1 MIWENFSKFENKIF
15 KPNEVEDMIKQSMCD
30 ASLIKTNKKIEY
42 YNVPCAFD
50 IETTS
55 FFRLNGNKG
64 RIMYEWTLGINGAVM
79 IGRTWGEFMHVYQ
92 ELCRLLDLSDNK
104 RLIIYSHNLAF
115 EFQYIKNWIN
125 WDKVFSLNVRKP
137 CYALSKDGVE
147 FRCSYILSGYSLQKL
162 GEQLVKYKINKM
174 VGDLDYSLIRHS
186 NTPMSEKELKYCIND
201 VKVVMSYIQEKIE
214 HDGNITKIPY
224 TKTGYV
230 RKKCRDSCLY
240 EGSHKNN
247 TAKYNKYVKLMK
259 SLKLTPSEYNQLKR
273 AFQGGFTHA
282 NANYVGKILERIKSY
297 DFTSSYPYVM
307 VVELFP
313 MSYGKLVTINS
324 KDEFKYYLKNYC
336 CLFDIEFNNIESNT
350 FIEHPISSSRC
361 FKKKNVVEDNGRIVR
376 ADTIYTTITELDYD
390 TISYFYE
397 WESAK
402 IYNFRIY
409 KKGYLPTDFVKSILD
424 MYETKTKLKG
434 VEDKEIEYL
443 KSKEMIN
450 SAYGMMVT
458 DICRDDIIYDGNW
471 SKNKAD
477 IDKALRK
484 YNDNKRRFLFYPW
497 GVWVTAYARHNLFS
511 GIIEFSDD
519 YVYSDTDSVKV
530 KNYENHMDYIN
541 RYNERVLFKLSKA
554 CEYHG
559 IDVELTRPKTIEG
572 EEKILG
578 VWDDEGIYTR
588 FKTLGAK
595 RYMVEKNGEINITVS
610 GLNKKI
616 AVPYLNEK
624 YGDKV
629 FENFT
634 NELYV
639 PPGKTGKN
647 TFTYIDDEIEG
658 YITDYLGNESY
669 YYEKSGAHLEP
680 ADYTLS
686 LSKQFIDYLKGVRVY
701 ED

>member
-1 MIWENFSKFENKIF
+1 MTWENFSKFENRIF
-15 KPNEVEDMIKQSMCD
+15 EPVDIEEMITLSMCNTEI
-30 ASLIKTNKKIEY
+30 IKTNKKIEY
-42 YNVPCAFD
+42 YNVPCSFD

-55 FFRLNGNKG
+55 FFRSNVNKG
-64 RIMYEWTLGINGAVM
+64 SIMYEWTLGINGAVM
-79 IGRTWGEFMHVYQ
+79 IGRTWEEFIHVYHN
-92 ELCRLLDLSDNK
+92 LCNILDLNEDK

-115 EFQYIKNWIN
+115 EFQYLKNWLS
-125 WDKVFSLNVRKP
+125 WKKVFSLNVRKP
-137 CYALSKDGVE
+137 CYALTNDGVE
-147 FRCSYILSGYSLQKL
+147 FRCSYILSGYSLAKL
-162 GEQLVKYKINKM
+162 GEQLITYKVNKM

-186 NTPMSEKELKYCIND
+186 GTKLSDKEVGYCVND
-201 VKVVMSYIQEKIE
+201 VRVVMSYIQEKIE

-230 RKKCRDSCLY
+230 RTNCRNACLY
-240 EGSHKNN
+240 DGSHKNN
-247 TAKYNKYVKLMK
+247 TKKYTKYVELMQ
-259 SLKLTPSEYNQLKR
+259 SLKLTPSEYLQLKR

-282 NANYVGKILERIKSY
+282 NAHYVNKILHNIKSY
-297 DFTSSYPYVM
+297 DFTSSYPYTM
-307 VVELFP
+307 VVNMFP
-313 MSYGKLVTINS
+313 MSCGKIVNIKS
-324 KDEFKYYLKNYC
+324 KEEFEYYLHKYC
-336 CLFDIEFNNIESNT
+336 CLFDIEFNALESST
-350 FIEHPISSSRC
+350 FIEHPLSSSRC
-361 FKKKNVVEDNGRIVR
+361 FKKHNVIEDNGRVVS
-376 ADTIYTTITELDYD
+376 AEHIYTTLTELDFD

-402 IYNFRIY
+402 VYNFRIY
-409 KKGYLPTDFVKSILD
+409 KKGYLPTDLVKSILK
-424 MYETKTKLKG
+424 MYGEKTMLKDVKGKET
-434 VEDKEIEYL
+434 EYL
-443 KSKEMIN
+443 RSKEMIN
-450 SAYGMMVT
+450 SAYGMIVT
-458 DICRDDIIYDGNW
+458 DICRDDIIYDGEW
-471 SKNKAD
+471 KSSKSD
-477 IDKALRK
+477 IDKSLKK

-511 GIIEFSDD
+511 GIIEFGED

-530 KNYENHMDYIN
+530 KNYQNHVDYIN
-541 RYNERVLFKLSKA
+541 KYNENVIRKLERA
-554 CEYHG
+554 CNYHG
-559 IDVELTRPKTIEG
+559 IDTEMTKPKTIEG

-595 RYMVEKNGEINITVS
+595 RYMIEKDGKINITVS

-616 AVPYLNEK
+616 AVPYLINK
-624 YGDKV
+624 YKDKV

-634 NELYV
+634 DDLYV
-639 PPGKTGKN
+639 PPGHTGKN

-686 LSKQFIDYLKGVRVY
+686 LSKQFVDYLKGVRTY

>member
-64 RIMYEWTLGINGAVM
+64 SIMYEWTLGINGAVM

>member
-1 MIWENFSKFENKIF
+1 MIWENFSRFENIIF

-55 FFRLNGNKG
+55 FFRSNGNKG
-64 RIMYEWTLGINGAVM
+64 SIMYEWTLGINGAVM

-137 CYALSKDGVE
+137 CYALSKEGVE

-240 EGSHKNN
+240 DGSHKNN
-247 TAKYNKYVKLMK
+247 TAKYNKYVKLMQ

-297 DFTSSYPYVM
+297 DFTSSYPYAM

-324 KDEFKYYLKNYC
+324 KDDFKYYLKNYC

-376 ADTIYTTITELDYD
+376 ADIIYTTITELDYD

-402 IYNFRIY
+402 VYNFRIY
-409 KKGYLPTDFVKSILD
+409 KKGYLPTDLVKSILD
-424 MYETKTKLKG
+424 MYETKTKLKD
-434 VEDKEIEYL
+434 VEGKEIEYL

-458 DICRDDIIYDGNW
+458 DICRDDIIYDGSW
-471 SKNKAD
+471 GKNKAD

-511 GIIEFSDD
+511 GIIEFAED

-530 KNYENHMDYIN
+530 KNYENHIEYIN
-541 RYNERVLFKLSKA
+541 KYNKRVLFKLSKA

-559 IDVELTRPKTIEG
+559 IDISLTRPKTIDG

-595 RYMVEKNGEINITVS
+595 RYMVEKKGEINITVS

-616 AVPYLNEK
+616 AVPYLKEK
-624 YGDKV
+624 YGNRV

-686 LSKQFIDYLKGVRVY
+686 LSKQFIDYLKGVKVY

>member
-64 RIMYEWTLGINGAVM
+64 SIMYEWTLGINGAVM

-554 CEYHG
+554 CGYHG

>member
-64 RIMYEWTLGINGAVM
+64 SIMYEWTLGINGAVM

-634 NELYV
+634 NELYI

>member
-64 RIMYEWTLGINGAVM
+64 SIMYEWTLGINGAVM

-530 KNYENHMDYIN
+530 KNYENHIDYIN